1 MLLSSLLLLFLSFS
15 NKITG
20 CYLNTPVMEQYIL
33 HSGKADIVLR
43 HQVGSP
49 CFFVHEEK
57 VQITSHVLRCVSSQ
71 SWRAFSSSLT
81 LVKCNFSGKDYDCI
95 YIYQSSNTWNDFK
108 QFLWILRLHEW
119 VHPKI
124 WATVCDTIRL
134 LLSLVRA
141 SDLSCTNGETF
152 LTVTHT
158 EGPLHWC
165 PSADQF
171 HFLSPITTPS
181 LSTQNRK

>member
-1 MLLSSLLLLFLSFS
+1 MLLSFLLLLFLSFS

-20 CYLNTPVMEQYIL
+20 CYLNTLVMEQYIL

-95 YIYQSSNTWNDFK
+95 YVEKFQYLERFQTICRYRGYISDFT
-108 QFLWILRLHEW
+108 QRYELQ
-119 VHPKI
+119 
-124 WATVCDTIRL
+124 C
-134 LLSLVRA
+134 
-141 SDLSCTNGETF
+141 
-152 LTVTHT
+152 VTQL
-158 EGPLHWC
+158 GC
-165 PSADQF
+165 CYC
-171 HFLSPITTPS
+171 
-181 LSTQNRK
+181 

>member
-1 MLLSSLLLLFLSFS
+1 M
-15 NKITG
+15 
-20 CYLNTPVMEQYIL
+20 VQYIL

-95 YIYQSSNTWNDFK
+95 HLQKFQYLELFQTI
-108 QFLWILRLHEW
+108 LWISRLHKW

-141 SDLSCTNGETF
+141 SDLSCTNSETF
-152 LTVTHT
+152 LTVTRT

-171 HFLSPITTPS
+171 HFLSPSHDHHTVLVNS
-181 LSTQNRK
+181 K